1 MELVKILNR
10 CLLAGIE
17 LWIKSKSFPIEY
29 YLSSLSVIISL
40 FQKRFCLY
48 VEERYKEA
56 YCEHDL
62 SDNAI
67 DVKKIADDVIDPL
80 IQTRFFREP
89 GDT

>member
-1 MELVKILNR
+1 M
-10 CLLAGIE
+10 
-17 LWIKSKSFPIEY
+17 
-29 YLSSLSVIISL
+29 
-40 FQKRFCLY
+40 
-48 VEERYKEA
+48 EERYKEA

-89 GDT
+89 GDTECHWIFKLTF